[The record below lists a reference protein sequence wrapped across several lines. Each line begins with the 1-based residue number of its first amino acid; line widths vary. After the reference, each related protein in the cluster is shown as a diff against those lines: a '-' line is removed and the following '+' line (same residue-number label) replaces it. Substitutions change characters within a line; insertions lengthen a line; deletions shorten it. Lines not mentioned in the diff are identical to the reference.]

1 MGLRLRYNQTKIQ
14 LSPGANLIGIAV
26 ASVVMYPLV
35 ETPWMSLV
43 RKAGSKRF
51 FWKGRVELALIL
63 SGDGFVE
70 FYLVYVCLKEL

>member
-26 ASVVMYPLV
+26 ASVVMSPLV

-43 RKAGSKRF
+43 RKPDMIHPSTFLFCR
-51 FWKGRVELALIL
+51 EDEIII
-63 SGDGFVE
+63 DIN
-70 FYLVYVCLKEL
+70 